1 MEFDTIGY
9 SKDKYR
15 TSIEESKDGY
25 VLIRDDSWHIQKIE
39 LSHEEAGNLV
49 RYLRQAEQARIDQY
63 ILRVYDDE

>member
-1 MEFDTIGY
+1 MNWDTVGY

-15 TSIEESKDGY
+15 TSIEESESGF
-25 VLIRDDSWHIQKIE
+25 VLTRDDQWYTSKIE

-63 ILRVYDDE
+63 WLRVYE